1 LDEWIGQTHEHH
13 IIDPCTAFL
22 SI

>member
-1 LDEWIGQTHEHH
+1 MDGQTHEHH